1 MTTILIVDD
10 NVISQ
15 RMLSFTLEKG
25 GYDVITAV
33 HGSDALDR
41 LGACHCDLV
50 IADLN
55 MPVMDGLT
63 LLQRVR
69 ANEQLAALPF
79 VMLTASG
86 QDGDRRTAQAAGA
99 DGFLTKPTS
108 SRELIETVD
117 RLLVG

>member
-25 GYDVITAV
+25 GYDVITAL
-33 HGSDALDR
+33 HGLEALER
-41 LGACHCDLV
+41 LESYACALI

-63 LLQRVR
+63 LLRHLR
-69 ANEQLAALPF
+69 ADHRHRTLPF

-86 QDGDRRTAQAAGA
+86 QDGDRQTARRAGA
-99 DGFLTKPTS
+99 SDFLTKPTS

-117 RLLVG
+117 RLLVE

>member
-25 GYDVITAV
+25 GYDVVTAL
-33 HGSDALDR
+33 HGAEALQR
-41 LGACHCDLV
+41 LATYECDLI

-63 LLQRVR
+63 LLRQLR
-69 ANEQLAALPF
+69 ADYRYGGLPF
-79 VMLTASG
+79 IMLTASG
-86 QDGDRRTAQAAGA
+86 QDGDRQTARRAGVS
-99 DGFLTKPTS
+99 DFLTKPTS

-117 RLLVG
+117 RLLVE